1 MTKIFTLEFLV
12 AVLFIID
19 VFLVLLLALFVKR
32 VNRMGLATENKTEE
46 GKPGDGSEQALDSVR
61 KVTAM
66 LDPLVREAQ
75 EAALSFEKQIREKRQ
90 LSKDLNDA
98 LDTRIISVNLL
109 LTRAANLQKKLETQ
123 KTLLEKSPPP
133 QNSFPHP
140 PRETNVVDQQNQVIG
155 LYSKGMD
162 INTIA
167 EQLLLPK
174 GEVQLVIDLKKK
186 FVAMEQGR

>member
-1 MTKIFTLEFLV
+1 MTQLLTLEFLV

-19 VFLVLLLALFVKR
+19 IFLVLLLALFVKR
-32 VNRMGLATENKTEE
+32 VNRMELSPESGTVEDK
-46 GKPGDGSEQALDSVR
+46 DGSGSDQALDSVR
-61 KVTAM
+61 EVTAM

-75 EAALSFEKQIREKRQ
+75 DAALSFDKQIREKRQ
-90 LSKDLNDA
+90 LSRDLNNA

-123 KTLLEKSPPP
+123 QARLENTPPP
-133 QNSFPHP
+133 QNTFSHP
-140 PRETNVVDQQNQVIG
+140 PREINVLDQQNQIIG
-155 LYSKGMD
+155 LYSKGLD
-162 INTIA
+162 IDTIA